1 MKILA
6 TYFRA
11 KAELCRVLADT
22 LSEQR
27 NPVASE
33 LYSMADE
40 FDRNASVL
48 ESRLD
53 EEDDGK
59 IFKDDTPNRH

>member
-1 MKILA
+1 
-6 TYFRA
+6 
-11 KAELCRVLADT
+11 
-22 LSEQR
+22 
-27 NPVASE
+27 
-33 LYSMADE
+33 MADE